1 MMRLPVAA
9 ADHGMCG
16 KCQSKAIALQVKRA
30 VSGKAGLEQFW
41 DGTLHHRSDLPYAE
55 DLHDLQDV
63 FTPFRNKA
71 STCLADPIS
80 PATMLG
86 AINIFILLQQIGALP
101 MCASVKSL
109 AIVDILLLQASNGGM
124 LCRLK
129 ADVSPGSW

>member
-1 MMRLPVAA
+1 MLGMPIDICLNNQPREHGSCCWFSYMMRLPVAA

-16 KCQSKAIALQVKRA
+16 KCQSRIAPQVKRA

-71 STCLADPIS
+71 STCLAEVIS
-80 PATMLG
+80 PASLATMLD
-86 AINIFILLQQIGALP
+86 AISSSSSSRLEPFQCVLP
-101 MCASVKSL
+101 
-109 AIVDILLLQASNGGM
+109 
-124 LCRLK
+124 
-129 ADVSPGSW
+129 